1 MRRITLVLIII
12 AVLIL
17 LTGCLPQTTPP
28 KQEFEEYSLE
38 DVLAI
43 DFTSVEQLRL
53 VIPYEVDEEN
63 TSFEIKDITKAEDRL
78 MIYDFLKDEKL
89 TEIKEPEERT
99 GFDIFI
105 EIKREEM
112 VYIVFNGDQAL
123 INNIRYYVSD
133 RDVSKELMEIYN
145 ELEYES
151 ERME

>member
-1 MRRITLVLIII
+1 MRRCTLILIL
-12 AVLIL
+12 VVSLIL
-17 LTGCLPQTTPP
+17 LAGCLPQTTPP
-28 KQEFEEYSLE
+28 KQEFEEYALE

-63 TSFEIKDITKAEDRL
+63 SSFEIKDITKEEDRL
-78 MIYDFLKDEKL
+78 MIYDFLKDGSL
-89 TEIKEPEERT
+89 TEIEEPET
-99 GFDIFI
+99 KMGFDIFI

-112 VYIVFNGDQAL
+112 VYVVFNDEQVL

-133 RDVSKELMEIYN
+133 RNISQSLIEIYN
-145 ELEYES
+145 GLDYEP

>member
-1 MRRITLVLIII
+1 MRRYTLVIIF
-12 AVLIL
+12 VVSLIL

-63 TSFEIKDITKAEDRL
+63 TSFEIKDLTREEDRL
-78 MIYDFLKDEKL
+78 MIYDFLKEEKL
-89 TEIKEPEERT
+89 TEVKEPEEKM

-105 EIKREEM
+105 EIKREEV
-112 VYIVFNGDQAL
+112 VYVVFNGDQAL
-123 INNIRYYVSD
+123 INNIRYYASD
-133 RDVSKELMEIYN
+133 RNIGQALIEIYN
-145 ELEYES
+145 ELDYEA